1 MQRFRNRD
9 ERQKNIYK
17 NIYTNDSD
25 YNKELIEM
33 LKKINIFSTIVIVIL
48 GLIGHFI
55 TVNVYARKHNRTNA
69 ITVYLLCLAVNDS
82 LFLIVHFFED
92 TLRSLNNFSL
102 YSKSEQTDL
111 YTKIIS
117 VLRFADKFN
126 PPCQIINYLR

>member
-33 LKKINIFSTIVIVIL
+33 LKKINIFSTIVIVII

-92 TLRSLNNFSL
+92 TLRTLNNFSL
-102 YSKSEQTDL
+102 YTKSEQTDL

>member
-33 LKKINIFSTIVIVIL
+33 LKKINIFSTIVIVII

-92 TLRSLNNFSL
+92 TLRTLNNFSL

>member
-33 LKKINIFSTIVIVIL
+33 LKKINIFSTIVIVII

>member
-17 NIYTNDSD
+17 NIFTNDSD

-33 LKKINIFSTIVIVIL
+33 LKKINIFSTIVIVII

-92 TLRSLNNFSL
+92 TLRTLNNFSL
-102 YSKSEQTDL
+102 YTKSEQTDL

>member
-92 TLRSLNNFSL
+92 TLRTLNNFSL
-102 YSKSEQTDL
+102 YTKSEQTDL